1 MVALSNYIIYGG
13 KDEKYFLSKNYIK
26 NAEKQIKHLATL
38 IGPNDGDKNYLFNQ
52 YDSTHRTFH
61 EDLAVQKYWK
71 KINEYKTNEQDKK
84 QS

>member
-1 MVALSNYIIYGG
+1 MLN
-13 KDEKYFLSKNYIK
+13 L
-26 NAEKQIKHLATL
+26 
-38 IGPNDGDKNYLFNQ
+38 DGDKNYLFNQ